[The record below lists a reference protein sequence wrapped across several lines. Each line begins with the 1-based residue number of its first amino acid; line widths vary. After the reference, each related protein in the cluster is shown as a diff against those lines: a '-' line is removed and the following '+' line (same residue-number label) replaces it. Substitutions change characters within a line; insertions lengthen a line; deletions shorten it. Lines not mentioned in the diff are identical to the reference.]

1 MNTPKRISTRQ
12 VIAIANEKGGVAKT
26 TTTIALGGAL
36 VDAGYDVL
44 LVDLDTQANLT
55 LGLGL
60 VPSRMRRSVADVL
73 MNSASLVSVSR
84 ETGIQG
90 LDVVPSSA
98 EMGLAERF
106 LPMRQNFELILKYAL
121 DQLQAYDFVLLD
133 CPPSLGAVTY
143 NALSAASRV
152 IAPTQPEYYSAYG
165 LRSMMGAIRRV
176 RGTASGHA
184 SAGQADQAG
193 SSSQAEPNLEGVTA
207 PAGEQGQDAG
217 AAKEAQAKASPAS
230 AVLASQ
236 AGTNPSLVYHI
247 LITMMDRRNKIHR
260 TLAEQLGATFG
271 AGLLKTVIE
280 IDTKLRESSVAGV
293 PITHYNPQSRS
304 AQQYT
309 LLAEE
314 IIQYVE
320 AKNAPV

>member
-1 MNTPKRISTRQ
+1 MNTARKLAVRQ

-26 TTTIALGGAL
+26 TTTISLGGAL
-36 VDAGYDVL
+36 VEAGFDVL

-60 VPSRMRRSVADVL
+60 VPSRVRRSVADVL

-84 ETGIQG
+84 ETGIPG
-90 LDVVPSSA
+90 LDVAPSSA

-106 LPMRQNFELILKYAL
+106 LPMRQNYEMLLKNAL
-121 DQLQAYDFVLLD
+121 SNLHAYDFVLLD

-143 NALSAASRV
+143 NALTAANRV
-152 IAPTQPEYYSAYG
+152 IAPTQPEYFSAYG

-176 RGTASGHA
+176 RGTAG
-184 SAGQADQAG
+184 
-193 SSSQAEPNLEGVTA
+193 
-207 PAGEQGQDAG
+207 G
-217 AAKEAQAKASPAS
+217 AAGGAVQDDSAAENSVQDGQMPGSPAEQEVAEEGRKTSPAVNLAS
-230 AVLASQ
+230 AVMASQ
-236 AGTNPSLVYHI
+236 AGTNPTLVYHV

-304 AQQYT
+304 SQQYQM
-309 LLAEE
+309 LAQE

-320 AKNAPV
+320 AKNATV